1 MYSQS
6 HHGLVFQNQPGFF
19 VNAPSQGVKS
29 IMSWLVPCDP
39 GETAISAYSGNTPND
54 LIPSLP
60 DPRPLQPFTPQ
71 RPRWLLSSELPLWIW
86 QLAL

>member
-6 HHGLVFQNQPGFF
+6 HHGLIFQNQPGVF

-29 IMSWLVPCDP
+29 IMSWLVPYDP
-39 GETAISAYSGNTPND
+39 GETAVSAYSGNTAND

-60 DPRPLQPFTPQ
+60 DPLPTLALHPTTSPLAPLQ
-71 RPRWLLSSELPLWIW
+71 
-86 QLAL
+86 